1 MMDMLK
7 AYAHQVVSYHPA
19 AQRDEEFAEIYD
31 SLCEEYAD
39 QKSENPD
46 LGEQAFLNACKPHPM
61 KYATQLAA
69 DDSAYLVGPQ
79 FYFSFL
85 SSLKI
90 ALSIVVVFHIVIA
103 VVTALASGHLWASFW
118 NAVSAIPESMLW
130 VGAAVLGVFV
140 ALEKSGEK
148 ATWLDKWDASELR
161 GIEDHQLISRGE
173 IAFELVFSSFALLW
187 ILDIVQLPVMV
198 RHDGAWIRDWAVS
211 LPDWVWPLA
220 GLLLVIDIVFSVYR
234 LTRTLWTRNMRL
246 ITVVTQV
253 LWIALLAF
261 VASQSGFLSTQ
272 NEEAAQ
278 LLPIFENVIRGS
290 LMVAIIIIAW
300 DTLGHVRRLLR
311 SGGFAEQVGE

>member
-39 QKSENPD
+39 QKSTNPD
-46 LGEQAFLNACKPHPM
+46 LSEEGFLNANKPHPM
-61 KYATQLAA
+61 KYATQLAT
-69 DDSAYLVGPQ
+69 DDSTYLVGPQ

-90 ALSIVVVFHIVIA
+90 SLSIVVVFHVAIG
-103 VVTALASGHLWASFW
+103 VVTALASGRIWNSFW
-118 NAVSAIPESMLW
+118 NAITGIPGSLLW

-148 ATWLDKWDASELR
+148 ATWLDKWDASDLSE
-161 GIEDHQLISRGE
+161 IEEHQSISRGE

-187 ILDIVQLPVMV
+187 LLDFIQLPVMV
-198 RHDGAWIRDWAVS
+198 RHDGEWIRDWAVN
-211 LPDWVWPLA
+211 LPDWLWLLA
-220 GLLLVIDIVFSVYR
+220 GLLLVTDIVFSVYR
-234 LTRTLWTRNMRL
+234 LTRSLWTRNMRL

-253 LWIALLAF
+253 FWIALLAYA
-261 VASQSGFLSTQ
+261 ASQSGFLSVQ
-272 NEEAAQ
+272 NAEAIE
-278 LLPIFENVIRGS
+278 LLPIFENATRGF
-290 LMVAIIIIAW
+290 LLVAIVIIAW
-300 DTLGHVRRLLR
+300 DTLSHARRLF
-311 SGGFAEQVGE
+311 GPTQV

>member
-46 LGEQAFLNACKPHPM
+46 LSEQAFLDANKPHPM
-61 KYATQLAA
+61 KYATQLAV

-90 ALSIVVVFHIVIA
+90 SLSIVVVFHVA
-103 VVTALASGHLWASFW
+103 VGVVSAVASGRIWNSFW
-118 NAVSAIPESMLW
+118 NSITEIPGSLLW

-161 GIEDHQLISRGE
+161 GIEDHQSISRGE

-187 ILDIVQLPVMV
+187 LLDFIQLPVMV
-198 RHDGAWIRDWAVS
+198 RHDGEWIRDWAVN
-211 LPDWVWPLA
+211 LPEWLWFLA
-220 GLLLVIDIVFSVYR
+220 GLMLVIDIVFSVYR
-234 LTRTLWTRNMRL
+234 LTRSLWTRKMRL
-246 ITVVTQV
+246 FTVVTQLV
-253 LWIALLAF
+253 WIALLAY
-261 VASQSGFLSTQ
+261 VVGQSGFLSVQ
-272 NEEAAQ
+272 NEEARQ
-278 LLPIFENVIRGS
+278 LLPVFENATRGC
-290 LMVAIIIIAW
+290 LLVAIVIIAW
-300 DTLGHVRRLLR
+300 DTVSHARRLFR
-311 SGGFAEQVGE
+311 SAQA

>member
-46 LGEQAFLNACKPHPM
+46 LGEEAFLNANKPHPM

-90 ALSIVVVFHIVIA
+90 AFSIVLVFHVVVA
-103 VVTALASGHLWASFW
+103 AVTAFTNGHIWSSFW
-118 NAVSAIPESMLW
+118 NAVMEIPQSLLW

-148 ATWLDKWDASELR
+148 ATWLDKWDASELK
-161 GIEDHQLISRGE
+161 GVEDHQSISRGE
-173 IAFELVFSSFALLW
+173 IAFELVFSTFALLW
-187 ILDIVQLPVMV
+187 MLDIVHLPAMV
-198 RHDGAWIRDWAVS
+198 SHDGEWVRGWVIN
-211 LPDWVWPLA
+211 LPDWIWLLA
-220 GLLLVIDIVFSVYR
+220 GVLLVIDIVFSVYR

-253 LWIALLAF
+253 FWIALLAY
-261 VASQSGFLSTQ
+261 VASQSGFLTVQ
-272 NEEAAQ
+272 NDEAAQ
-278 LLPIFENVIRGS
+278 LLPVLENAIRGC
-290 LMVAIIIIAW
+290 LLVAIVIIAW
-300 DTLGHVRRLLR
+300 DTLSHVRRLLR
-311 SGGFAEQVGE
+311 SG

>member
-1 MMDMLK
+1 MC
-7 AYAHQVVSYHPA
+7 
-19 AQRDEEFAEIYD
+19 DEEFAEIYD

-39 QKSENPD
+39 QKAENPD
-46 LGEQAFLNACKPHPM
+46 LGEEDFLNANKPHPM
-61 KYATQLAA
+61 KYATQLAT

-90 ALSIVVVFHIVIA
+90 SLSIVVVFH
-103 VVTALASGHLWASFW
+103 VVVGVVSAMASGRTWNSFW
-118 NAVSAIPESMLW
+118 NSITGIPVSLLW

-161 GIEDHQLISRGE
+161 GIEDHQSISRGE

-187 ILDIVQLPVMV
+187 LLDFIQLPVMV
-198 RHDGAWIRDWAVS
+198 RHDGEWIRDWTVN
-211 LPDWVWPLA
+211 LPDWVWLLA
-220 GLLLVIDIVFSVYR
+220 GLLLVIDIAFSIYR

-246 ITVVTQV
+246 VTVVTQV

-261 VASQSGFLSTQ
+261 VAGQSGFLSVQ
-272 NEEAAQ
+272 NEEIAQ
-278 LLPIFENVIRGS
+278 LLPIFENAMRGC
-290 LMVAIIIIAW
+290 LLVAIVIIAW
-300 DTLGHVRRLLR
+300 DTVNHARRLFR
-311 SGGFAEQVGE
+311 SAQV